1 MSFKIQSDQVNVE
14 DVMCSI
20 RTRIEERRQ
29 GGCSDEQVARVV
41 EGHIERALDGV
52 DFDTGLL
59 AELRQRS
66 WRWNFKID
74 GDTIYASTHD
84 TFAGRLLAALR
95 RRLNPVLRLLINPN
109 PLVIA
114 LHRQSQLNTYYVHL
128 LHQSTVELARLNL
141 KLESFKAE
149 VLDPTG
155 RPEQMAR
162 REKARAATGTG
173 ATASAPE
180 GDQPA

>member
-1 MSFKIQSDQVNVE
+1 MSFEFQSGQVSVE

-20 RTRIEERRQ
+20 RTRIEQRRQ
-29 GGCSDEQVARVV
+29 GGYSDEDVARVV
-41 EGHIERALDGV
+41 EGHIERALDGA

-66 WRWNFKID
+66 WRWNFEID
-74 GDTIYASTHD
+74 GDTLYASTHD
-84 TFAGRLLAALR
+84 SFAGRLLAALR

-109 PLVIA
+109 PLVLA
-114 LHRQSQLNTYYVHL
+114 LHRQAQLNTYYVHL
-128 LHQSTVELARLNL
+128 LHQSTVELARLTL
-141 KLESFKAE
+141 KVESLKDE
-149 VLDPTG
+149 ILDPMG

-162 REKARAATGTG
+162 REQARAATVTRGTPN
-173 ATASAPE
+173 APE